1 METNSFLGFVMD
13 TNSFQ
18 IQDLLI
24 DSSKNITMVTK
35 TLHLLAAGAMQ
46 QAALMTGKGPHTG
59 KLILIVKSEAAIKT
73 SHWTTGLHNLQVLK
87 KSLVKIF
94 QKYSFFTLKEINCL
108 FYLPLSG
115 ILPALGTS
123 KKFTILPICHLN
135 MGVNCTGPSK
145 QMYFLE

>member
-73 SHWTTGLHNLQVLK
+73 SHWTTGLHNLQALK
-87 KSLVKIF
+87 KSLVKNF
-94 QKYSFFTLKEINCL
+94 QKYSFFNPQRNFLL
-108 FYLPLSG
+108 YLPLSG
-115 ILPALGTS
+115 ILPAMGTS
-123 KKFTILPICHLN
+123 KKFIILPICHLN
-135 MGVNCTGPSK
+135 MGVNFTGPSK
-145 QMYFLE
+145 QMHFLE

>member
-1 METNSFLGFVMD
+1 ME

-73 SHWTTGLHNLQVLK
+73 SHWTTGLHNLQALK
-87 KSLVKIF
+87 KSLVKKF
-94 QKYSFFTLKEINCL
+94 QKYSFFYPQRNFLL
-108 FYLPLSG
+108 YLPFSG
-115 ILPALGTS
+115 IYLQWELQRNLS
-123 KKFTILPICHLN
+123 YYQFVI
-135 MGVNCTGPSK
+135 
-145 QMYFLE
+145 

>member
-73 SHWTTGLHNLQVLK
+73 SHWTTGLHNLQALK
-87 KSLVKIF
+87 KSLVKNF
-94 QKYSFFTLKEINCL
+94 QKYSFFTCPSVA
-108 FYLPLSG
+108 FYLHLELQRN
-115 ILPALGTS
+115 LPYYP
-123 KKFTILPICHLN
+123 FVI
-135 MGVNCTGPSK
+135 
-145 QMYFLE
+145 

>member
-1 METNSFLGFVMD
+1 ME

-59 KLILIVKSEAAIKT
+59 KPILIVKSEAAIKT
-73 SHWTTGLHNLQVLK
+73 SHWTTGLHNLQALK
-87 KSLVKIF
+87 KSLVTKKIRNIP
-94 QKYSFFTLKEINCL
+94 FFILKEIFFFTCPSVASTCNGN
-108 FYLPLSG
+108 FKEIYHITNLS
-115 ILPALGTS
+115 S
-123 KKFTILPICHLN
+123 KHGC
-135 MGVNCTGPSK
+135 
-145 QMYFLE
+145 